1 MACPKK
7 APIDRCPPDEQA
19 KMFSAKESEYPPQ
32 DLAMFMEII
41 LFITDLKQRWKDKT
55 EWWTLFSKHCSV
67 NGVYL
72 TQWRRTEKWKQTGS
86 G

>member
-55 EWWTLFSKHCSV
+55 EW
-67 NGVYL
+67 
-72 TQWRRTEKWKQTGS
+72 
-86 G
+86 